1 MGRLIDADELKAV
14 IDGYDYSEEGY
25 AERIDFEFLYEV
37 IDKQPTA
44 YNLETVVQQLEE
56 ELILAD
62 SEKKRCSEKNPL
74 QFDVTKGYANGIAN
88 AIEIIRNGGVK

>member
-44 YNLETVVQQLEE
+44 YDLETVVQQLEE
-56 ELILAD
+56 IKMRYFL
-62 SEKKRCSEKNPL
+62 
-74 QFDVTKGYANGIAN
+74 TIAN
-88 AIEIIRNGGVK
+88 TGDEKMDFAYKEVGNAIDKAIEIVRNGGVK